1 VSAKETLEEGAW
13 DASDPETEGAPTPGL
28 VLIFSVDRPAFGVI
42 PLKDGAI
49 EIGRGEIADVRIADE
64 RMSRA
69 HARVAFDG
77 RRWSVRDHGSRNRT
91 AVDGERL
98 TGERTGDE
106 LRLVRTGFSLFLLTP
121 DTRPFAPGIAQV
133 GGAVMGPVLQRAF
146 KAVARAGRAARVLH
160 VTGESGSGKE
170 FAARAFHEAG
180 PAPTG
185 PFVAV
190 NGATLPENLAERLL
204 FGARKG
210 AYSGAV
216 DAPGYVQSAHGGT
229 LFLDEVAELDLGV
242 QAKLL
247 RALEVG
253 EVVRLGATQPERVDF
268 RLCSATHADLR
279 ARVAEGQMRAD
290 FFFRIATPAVALPP
304 LRARKEEIPWLVDRA
319 ARAVPLAEPHVSLVE
334 ACLLR
339 RWPGNVRELLAEVR
353 QAAELAVDEGGAVLA
368 RHLSEHAGAALTAG
382 APDPPEP
389 TAAPAPAARPSDEA
403 IAEALRAEDGNVA
416 RASRALGMHRTQLYR
431 WMERRAQPGKD
442 E

>member
-1 VSAKETLEEGAW
+1 VSAKETLEEGPW
-13 DASDPETEGAPTPGL
+13 DASDAEMAGAPTPGL

-42 PLKDGAI
+42 PLENGAI
-49 EIGRGEIADVRIADE
+49 EIGRGEIAGVRIADE

-98 TGERTGDE
+98 TGERAGE
-106 LRLVRTGFSLFLLTP
+106 GMQLVRTGFSLFLLTP
-121 DTRPFAPGIAQV
+121 DTRPFTPGIVRA
-133 GGAVMGPVLQRAF
+133 GGAVMGPSLQRAF
-146 KAVARAGRAARVLH
+146 KAIARAGRAARVLH

-170 FAARAFHEAG
+170 LAARAFHDAG

-247 RALEVG
+247 RALEAG
-253 EVVRLGATQPERVDF
+253 EVVRLGATQPERVDI

-279 ARVAEGQMRAD
+279 ARVAEGKMRAD
-290 FFFRIATPAVALPP
+290 LFFRIATPAVVLPP
-304 LRARKEEIPWLVDRA
+304 LRARKEEIPWLVERA
-319 ARAVPLAEPHVSLVE
+319 VREVPLAEPHVSLVE

-353 QAAELAVDEGGAVLA
+353 QAAELAADEGGAVLA
-368 RHLSEHAGAALTAG
+368 RHLSEHAGAELMAG
-382 APDPPEP
+382 APAPPEP
-389 TAAPAPAARPSDEA
+389 EPAARPSDQA
-403 IAEALRAEDGNVA
+403 IAEALRVEGGNVA
-416 RASRALGMHRTQLYR
+416 RAARALGMHRTQLYR
-431 WMERRAQPGKD
+431 WMERRSQPVKD
-442 E
+442 D